1 MKTLERNIEF
11 ANRLYGSKVEIGSE
25 YIYPKTIQFN
35 LNNFSI
41 VGNDKII
48 DKYFLQNNEAIN
60 VSRLEGFGESYDH
73 IAAEMEQEYKD
84 GVEDG
89 LEQGIKQ
96 GIEQGRIET
105 AKRMFKS
112 GVKKEII
119 AKYTEIEVKRLD
131 EILN

>member
-96 GIEQGRIET
+96 GIEQGKIEI
-105 AKRMFKS
+105 AKRMFELGIEK
-112 GVKKEII
+112 GVI
-119 AKYTEIEVKRLD
+119 AKSINADITELD

>member
-1 MKTLERNIEF
+1 
-11 ANRLYGSKVEIGSE
+11 
-25 YIYPKTIQFN
+25 
-35 LNNFSI
+35 
-41 VGNDKII
+41 
-48 DKYFLQNNEAIN
+48 
-60 VSRLEGFGESYDH
+60 
-73 IAAEMEQEYKD
+73 MEQEYKD